1 MLQHLNLQRLRSYN
15 GSIEEDEPS
24 VDVKPETNEKPVINI
39 NAKDLVLNVGDKFDA
54 LKDVTASDKEDGDL
68 TSKVEVVENT
78 VNTQKVGDY
87 KVTYKVTDSDNNE
100 TTLTIK
106 VSVKAKGLP
115 STGGQNSFVILAM
128 ALGLVAAGAL
138 VIKSKRKEA

>member
-1 MLQHLNLQRLRSYN
+1 MTKQLT
-15 GSIEEDEPS
+15 D
-24 VDVKPETNEKPVINI
+24 NEIKE
-39 NAKDLVLNVGDKFDA
+39 LVLAQIEYKKAKDKFDA

>member
-1 MLQHLNLQRLRSYN
+1 MEKQRGIRTLSIVALFVAVIGLSVAFAAMSRTLQIN
-15 GSIEEDEPS
+15 GTATMDTAKWDIHF
-24 VDVKPETNEKPVINI
+24 
-39 NAKDLVLNVGDKFDA
+39 KDLTPVVKTGA
-54 LKDVTASDKEDGDL
+54 AVEETAPTINTED
-68 TSKVEVVENT
+68 T
-78 VNTQKVGDY
+78 VIGDY